1 MPKGFKSVQAP
12 VILFGKKI
20 KSKIKIFWIYFQTAL
35 PPEQR
40 HAPTRVEYQ
49 AQHLKQN
56 WIEPK

>member
-1 MPKGFKSVQAP
+1 MFDLKRGNNPTGASVPRGFKSVQAP
-12 VILFGKKI
+12 VP
-20 KSKIKIFWIYFQTAL
+20 L

-49 AQHLKQN
+49 VQHNKQN